1 MTMGNILLVLA
12 ATLVLAFTGAAA
24 WADEL
29 PKPLKHR
36 KASGLSKVLTGPNG
50 MTLYT
55 FANDK
60 EPGKSVCSGPC
71 AENWP
76 PFRPDTNAPAPK
88 APLSVITRD
97 DGSKQYAWKDKPL
110 YYWKNDKKPGDTT
123 GHKFRDVWFVAQ
135 P

>member
-1 MTMGNILLVLA
+1 MTMKRAFLA
-12 ATLVLAFTGAAA
+12 ATTALVLTSAGALA

-36 KASGLSKVLTGPNG
+36 KTGDLGTILTGPNG

-55 FANDK
+55 YANDK
-60 EPGKSVCSGPC
+60 EPGKSVCSGAC

-76 PFRPDTNAPAPK
+76 PLRPDTSAASPK

-97 DGSKQYAWKDKPL
+97 DGSKQYAWKGKPL
-110 YYWKNDKKPGDTT
+110 YYWKNDKKVGDTA

>member
-1 MTMGNILLVLA
+1 MTMSKILLAVA
-12 ATLVLAFTGAAA
+12 AALVFASAGA

-36 KASGLSKVLTGPNG
+36 KAGDLGTILTGPNG

-55 FANDK
+55 YANDK
-60 EPGKSVCSGPC
+60 EPGKSVCSGAC

-76 PFRPDTNAPAPK
+76 PLKPVADAPAPK
-88 APLSVITRD
+88 APLSVVMRD
-97 DGSKQYAWKDKPL
+97 DGSKQYAWKGKPL
-110 YYWKNDKKPGDTT
+110 YYWKNDKKVGDTG

>member
-1 MTMGNILLVLA
+1 MSK
-12 ATLVLAFTGAAA
+12 TLFAVAAA
-24 WADEL
+24 LVSVSAGALAPADEL

-36 KASGLSKVLTGPNG
+36 KAGDLGTILTGPNG

-55 FANDK
+55 YANDK
-60 EPGKSVCSGPC
+60 EGKSVCSGVC

-76 PFRPDTNAPAPK
+76 PLRPEANAPAPT

-97 DGSKQYAWKDKPL
+97 DGTKQYAWKGKPL
-110 YYWKNDKKPGDTT
+110 YYWKNDRKVGDTG